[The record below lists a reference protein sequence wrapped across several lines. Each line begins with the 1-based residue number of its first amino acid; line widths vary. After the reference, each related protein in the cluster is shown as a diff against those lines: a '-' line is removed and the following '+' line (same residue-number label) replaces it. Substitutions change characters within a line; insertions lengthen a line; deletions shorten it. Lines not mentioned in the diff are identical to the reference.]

1 MEVLMRNTILITGAT
16 GYLGSALCVD
26 LCHDHNIIGLSL
38 MLPSKRLVS
47 AAPSVQ
53 WEKGDVVEPG
63 CLSCIFKTS
72 ASQGNPIDYIIHFA
86 AYTDYGE
93 KWHDEYSDTNVI
105 GTRHMIDVAYEKGVR
120 RLLFAGSIAALE
132 PLHSGNVLTENSSA
146 YGNIAYSKS
155 KAMGEQLLFNNSDRV
170 PVVILRLG
178 GVFTDW
184 CELPPLFSVMNLW
197 SKPVVG
203 RILPGRGNSGF
214 PYIHRK
220 DVVKI
225 VRRIIDMDNRLDRF
239 EILFASPSGC
249 TLHKDLFP
257 VIRRECGPGFSTIP
271 VNISPFFA
279 KIILHAKYVTNTL
292 IRKKTYE
299 RAWMIKYVDRP
310 LRVDT
315 TYTKNKLDLSP
326 TKGLDILTQLP
337 ILMRNFR
344 RHHQTWLKRN
354 INRNDQKYD
363 YYPD

>member
-1 MEVLMRNTILITGAT
+1 MRNTILITGAT
-16 GYLGSALCVD
+16 GYLGSALCVG

-38 MLPSKRLVS
+38 MPPSKRLVS

-63 CLSCIFKTS
+63 CLNCIFKAS

-86 AYTDYGE
+86 AYMDYGE
-93 KWHDEYSDTNVI
+93 KWHDEYSNTNVI
-105 GTRHMIDVAYEKGVR
+105 GTRNMIDVAYEAGVK

-132 PLHSGNVLTENSSA
+132 PLHSGGVLTEKSFV

-155 KAMGEQLLFNNSDRV
+155 KAMGEQLLSHNSNRV
-170 PVVILRLG
+170 RVVILRLG

-184 CELPPLFSVMNLW
+184 CELPPLFSVMNHW

-203 RILPGRGNSGF
+203 RMLPGLGNSGF

-225 VRRIIDMDNRLDRF
+225 VRRIIDMDDLLDRF

-249 TLHKDLFP
+249 TLHKDLFS
-257 VIRRECGPGFSTIP
+257 VIRRECGPGFSTTP
-271 VNISPFFA
+271 VNIPPLFA
-279 KIILHAKYVTNTL
+279 KIILHAKYITNTL

-299 RAWMIKYVDRP
+299 RAWMIKYIDRP

-315 TYTKNKLDLSP
+315 TYTKNKLNLSP
-326 TKGLDILTQLP
+326 TKGLDILTHLSV
-337 ILMRNFR
+337 LMRNFR
-344 RHHQTWLKRN
+344 RHHQKWLTRN

>member
-1 MEVLMRNTILITGAT
+1 MKNTILITGAT

-26 LCHDHNIIGLSL
+26 LCCDHNIIGLSL
-38 MLPSKRLVS
+38 RTPSKRLVA

-63 CLSCIFKTS
+63 CLSCIFKAS
-72 ASQGNPIDYIIHFA
+72 ASQGKPIDYVIHFA

-93 KWHDEYSDTNVI
+93 KWHDEYSNTNVL
-105 GTRHMIDVAYEKGVR
+105 GTRNIIDIACEAGVK
-120 RLLFAGSIAALE
+120 RLLFAGSIAALQ
-132 PLHSGNVLTENSSA
+132 PLHPGEALTEKSSV
-146 YGNIAYSKS
+146 YGDIAYSRS
-155 KAMGEQLLFNNSDRV
+155 KAMGEQLLFNNSDRMRI
-170 PVVILRLG
+170 VILRLG

-203 RILPGRGNSGF
+203 RMLPGQGNSGF

-225 VRRIIDMDNRLDRF
+225 VRRIIDLDDRLERF
-239 EILFASPSGC
+239 EILFASQSGC

-257 VIRRECGPGFSTIP
+257 AIRRECGPGFSTTP
-271 VNISPFFA
+271 VNIPPFFA
-279 KIILHAKYVTNTL
+279 KIILHAKYIINTL
-292 IRKKTYE
+292 LKKRTYE
-299 RAWMIKYVDRP
+299 RAWMIKYIDHP

-315 TYTKNKLDLSP
+315 TYSRNKLMLSP
-326 TKGLDILTQLP
+326 RKDIDILTYLP

-344 RHHQTWLKRN
+344 HHHQTWLRRN